1 MSVELNPSVELNS
14 RYDLPTAVTFFLA
27 GLGAGSLLALIF
39 SPARSLLDVFARPM
53 VGGKGQSGAL

>member
-1 MSVELNPSVELNS
+1 MVAERP

-39 SPARSLLDVFARPM
+39 SPRWGYALDL
-53 VGGKGQSGAL
+53 VGSAIAQNKG